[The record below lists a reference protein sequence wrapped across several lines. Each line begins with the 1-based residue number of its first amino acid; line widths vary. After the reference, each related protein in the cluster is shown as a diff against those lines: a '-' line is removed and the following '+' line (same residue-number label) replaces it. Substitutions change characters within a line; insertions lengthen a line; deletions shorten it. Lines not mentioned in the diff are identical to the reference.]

1 MINPRKSAILIAV
14 LFIIATVA
22 SVLAAALIG
31 PVFSEPDY
39 LQAASINANF
49 VTMAGVSM
57 MFAAAAIV
65 GIPITLFPIIRLH
78 SETLSLWFLIARFSE
93 AILYAIGALFTLT
106 LLSLAQEYTASSA
119 PDAAYFETL
128 GAVIR
133 AASDAAFNLGT
144 VLIFSLSAMIL
155 GVIFYQ
161 TKLVPNWLS
170 IWKIIGGVL
179 LFVQGLLVLFDL
191 VTPTLESTL
200 FIPIAVNEMVLA
212 VWLIVKGFNA
222 TAFSNL
228 FKEVI

>member
-1 MINPRKSAILIAV
+1 MINARKSAILIAV

-31 PVFSEPDY
+31 PVFAELDY
-39 LQAASINANF
+39 LGAASLNSNV
-49 VTMAGVSM
+49 VTLAAVSM
-57 MFAAAAIV
+57 LIAAASIV
-65 GIPITLFPIIRLH
+65 GIPITLFPIIRQH
-78 SETLSLWFLIARFSE
+78 SESLSLWFMIARFTE
-93 AILYAIGALFTLT
+93 AILYAIGALFTLS
-106 LLSLAQEYTASSA
+106 LLSLAQEYAGSA
-119 PDAAYFETL
+119 TPDAAHYETL

-133 AASDAAFNLGT
+133 ATSDAAFNMGT
-144 VLIFSLSAMIL
+144 VLIFSLSAVIL

-170 IWKIIGGVL
+170 IWKIVGGVL

-191 VTPTLESTL
+191 VTPTLEAIL

-222 TAFSNL
+222 TAFARLVNYTA
-228 FKEVI
+228 